1 MYVGI
6 KDDLKANF
14 RSWEQDCDN
23 EEDAMLLTSI
33 MIQRH
38 PGIDPEVTRQLC
50 YDWVGLDF

>member
-23 EEDAMLLTSI
+23 EEDVMLLTSI